1 MASRSVYHTE
11 CFQILRDTGL
21 WYSVEYSSFSVGPE
35 ADKYRLS
42 VSGFSGDEGDAI
54 AAPAF
59 FKRISNGMQFS
70 CLGADNDLLISGL
83 CTSGKGGW
91 WFNRCTRSLL
101 NCNNIGSWNAV
112 TDVDIHDVVFT
123 RMLVKLD

>member
-1 MASRSVYHTE
+1 M
-11 CFQILRDTGL
+11 QIQRDTGL

-54 AAPAF
+54 AAPVYHQ
-59 FKRISNGMQFS
+59 RIANGMQFS
-70 CLGADNDLLISGL
+70 TPDQDNDGDPGQ
-83 CTSGKGGW
+83 CRDGTTGW
-91 WFNRCTRSLL
+91 WFKWCTRSLL
-101 NCNNIGSWNAV
+101 NHDINAVWNAD
-112 TDVDIHDVVFT
+112 TDVYIWNVISS